1 MHRDM
6 RLDDDDFT
14 LFGLTPRFGID
25 RQEVDACWRALQAQV
40 HPDRFAAEGPSAQ
53 RLAMQ
58 WAVRVNEAYR
68 RLRDPLTRAAYLCE
82 LRGVPVDAER
92 HTAMPQSF
100 LMQQMAWRETLE
112 EADTADKV
120 QALDQEV
127 AVQQDALLA
136 EVAAQLDETGDLA
149 AAVASVRALM
159 FLARF
164 RMDIDRRLEA
174 LEA

>member
-1 MHRDM
+1 M

-82 LRGVPVDAER
+82 LRGVPVDAKR

-127 AVQQDALLA
+127 VVQQDALLA

>member
-1 MHRDM
+1 M

-68 RLRDPLTRAAYLCE
+68 RLHDPLTRAAYLCE

-127 AVQQDALLA
+127 VVQQDALLA

>member
-1 MHRDM
+1 M

-14 LFGLTPRFGID
+14 LFGLTPRFGINQ
-25 RQEVDACWRALQAQV
+25 QEVDARWRALQGQV

-53 RLAMQ
+53 RHAMQ
-58 WAVRVNEAYR
+58 WAVRVNEAHR

-82 LRGVPVDAER
+82 LRGAPVDAER

-100 LMQQMAWRETLE
+100 LMQQMTWRETLE
-112 EADTADKV
+112 EADTAEEV
-120 QALDQEV
+120 QTLDQEV
-127 AVQQDALLA
+127 ALQQDALLA
-136 EVAAQLDETGDLA
+136 AVAAQLDDTGDLV

-159 FLARF
+159 FLGRF

>member
-1 MHRDM
+1 M

-14 LFGLTPRFGID
+14 LFGLTQRFGID
-25 RQEVDACWRALQAQV
+25 RQEVDARWRAIQAQV
-40 HPDRFAAEGPSAQ
+40 HPDRFAAEGPSEQ

-58 WAVRVNEAYR
+58 WAMRVNEAYR
-68 RLRDPLTRAAYLCE
+68 RLRDPLARASYLCE

-112 EADTADKV
+112 EADTAAKV
-120 QALDQEV
+120 RALDQEV
-127 AVQQDALLA
+127 GVQQDGLLA
-136 EVAAQLDETGDLA
+136 AVAAQLDEIGDPA

-159 FLARF
+159 FLNRF
-164 RMDIDRRLEA
+164 RLDIDRRLEA

>member
-1 MHRDM
+1 M

-14 LFGLTPRFGID
+14 LFGLTPRFGIA
-25 RQEVDACWRALQAQV
+25 RQEVDARWRALQAQV

-53 RLAMQ
+53 RQAMQ

-92 HTAMPQSF
+92 HTDMPQSF

-112 EADTADKV
+112 EADTAAKV
-120 QALDQEV
+120 RALDQEV
-127 AVQQDALLA
+127 GVQQDGLLA
-136 EVAAQLDETGDLA
+136 AVAAQLDEIGDPA

-159 FLARF
+159 FLSRF

>member
-1 MHRDM
+1 M

-92 HTAMPQSF
+92 HTDMPQSF

-127 AVQQDALLA
+127 VVQQDALLA